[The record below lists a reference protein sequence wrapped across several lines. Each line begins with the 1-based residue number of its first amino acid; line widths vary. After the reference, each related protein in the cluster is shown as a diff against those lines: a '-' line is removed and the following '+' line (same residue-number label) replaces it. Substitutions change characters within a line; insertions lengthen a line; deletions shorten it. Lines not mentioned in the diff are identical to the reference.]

1 MEIELIMEGMEI
13 IIREERA
20 EKELKAQESCDPRLN
35 ITFGVFMTIL
45 LNQNIQCKT

>member
-35 ITFGVFMTIL
+35 NTFGVLMTFL
-45 LNQNIQCKT
+45 LNSKKQ